1 MQLLADYFFGA
12 RVFTKHNEKG
22 YQNAGEPKRHQAAG
36 KRSEGRARQCG
47 GAHIPHRL
55 LLGSPPALESSRL
68 YRGLSSHTPF
78 PFKSALPTQ
87 VLTVTSSGG
96 TGMW

>member
-1 MQLLADYFFGA
+1 MRKDTKIPESLKGA
-12 RVFTKHNEKG
+12 REPVSAVRKG
-22 YQNAGEPKRHQAAG
+22 T
-36 KRSEGRARQCG
+36 QCG
-47 GAHIPHRL
+47 GARIPHRL
-55 LLGSPPALESSRL
+55 LLGRPPALESSRL

-78 PFKSALPTQ
+78 PLKSALPTQ